1 MENSSATNS
10 LDYKDTLNL
19 PKTDFPMRGNL
30 PKREPQMLQK
40 WQEMDLDA
48 LLEQA
53 ELGKPRFVLHDG
65 PPYANGHIHIGH
77 ALNKILKDIVVKS
90 RRMQGFAAPYVPGWD
105 CHGLPIELM
114 VDKKLGKKKLEMSKT
129 EIRRECRKYAAEWV
143 EIQRS
148 EFKRLGIFGNWDDPY
163 LTMKDSY
170 EATTARELA
179 RFAERGGLYKGKK
192 PVHWC
197 PSCVTALAEA
207 EVEYAEHKSTSIY
220 VRFAYTDVLPPEL
233 RMLEGKQVSFVIW
246 TTTPWTIPA
255 NLAICLNPQLEY
267 VALEMENGEV
277 LVVAEGLR
285 AQVLAELGR
294 EGTVLATFKAE
305 IFENKHC
312 RHPFYARDSV
322 LVLGAHVT
330 LEAGTGCVHTAPGHG
345 QDDYVVGLKYGLDI
359 YNPVDDYGRYRDEV
373 ELFGGMKVTEGN
385 AAVCAKLE
393 EVGALLHQSE
403 MSHSYP
409 HCWRCKKPI
418 IFRATAQWFIS
429 MDENDLRRKAL
440 AHIKD
445 VEWIPAWG
453 EERIYG
459 MIEKRPDWCISRQRT
474 WGVPITV
481 FYCAKCEEALCDSKV
496 MYHIADL
503 FENGG
508 SDQWFEKSPAQL
520 LPEGTVCAACGHTEF
535 TPESD
540 ILDVWFDS
548 GVSYAAV
555 LEQREELHTP
565 AEMYLEGSDQHRGW
579 FHSSLLA
586 SVGTRDVAPYKAV
599 LTHGFV
605 VDGNGRKM
613 SKSQGN
619 VVAPDKVIQKFGAEV
634 LRLWVAAQDYQDDI
648 RISDE
653 ILLRLSDAYRR
664 IRNTARYILG
674 NIYDFDPALDAVPPE
689 QMLELDRWVLSRLAH
704 LGTRV
709 DKAYREYD
717 FHVIYQVVHNFCSG
731 ELSATYLDILK
742 DRLYTAPTRS
752 HARRSAQSAM
762 YRILDELTRM
772 IAPILTFTAE
782 EIWEQLPGVRE
793 KSVHIADFAKTDAAL
808 VDAELDETYQKLW
821 QVRSEVSK
829 ALEIARAEKLIGNSL
844 EAHVKLQVEN
854 TEMLPLL
861 QKYAAQLPTLFIVSA
876 AELTESCPD
885 GYVAEKVAGL
895 KIKVEK
901 AAGEKCER
909 CWNYSTS
916 LGDDPAHPTMCPRC
930 LQALKEI
937 NLGS

>member
-1 MENSSATNS
+1 MENSNNTTP
-10 LDYKDTLNL
+10 DYKDTLNL
-19 PKTDFPMRGNL
+19 PKTGFPMRGNL
-30 PKREPQMLQK
+30 PKREPEMLQK
-40 WQEMDLDA
+40 WEERNLDA
-48 LLEQA
+48 LIEEA
-53 ELGKPRFVLHDG
+53 EAGRPRFVLHDG
-65 PPYANGHIHIGH
+65 PPYANGHTHIGH
-77 ALNKILKDIVVKS
+77 ALNKILKDLVVKS
-90 RRMQGFAAPYVPGWD
+90 RRMQGFATPYVPGWD

-114 VDKKLGKKKLEMSKT
+114 VDKKLGKKKRDMSKA
-129 EIRRECRKYAAEWV
+129 EIRRECRRYAEEWV
-143 EIQRS
+143 DIQRD
-148 EFKRLGIFGNWDDPY
+148 EFKRLGVFGNWDDPY

-170 EATTARELA
+170 EAATARELA

-220 VRFAYTDVLPPEL
+220 VRFPYVDELPAEL
-233 RMLEGKQVSFVIW
+233 NGLKGKQISFVIW

-255 NLAICLNPQLEY
+255 NLAVCLHPQLDY

-277 LVVAEGLR
+277 LVLAEGL
-285 AQVLAELGR
+285 QEEVLGEIGL
-294 EGTVLATFKAE
+294 EGTVLATFKGE
-305 IFENKHC
+305 IFDRKRC

-322 LVLGAHVT
+322 LILGEHVT

-345 QDDYVVGLKYGLDI
+345 QDDYVVGRKYGLDI
-359 YNPVDDYGRYRDEV
+359 YNPVDDFGRYYDDV
-373 ELFGGMKVTEGN
+373 EFFGGMKVGEGN

-393 EVGALLHQSE
+393 ETGALLRQSG

-418 IFRATAQWFIS
+418 LFRATAQWFIS
-429 MDENDLRRKAL
+429 MEENDLRRKAL
-440 AHIKD
+440 EHIRD
-445 VEWIPAWG
+445 VEWIPGWG
-453 EERIYG
+453 RERIYG

-481 FYCAKCEEALCDSKV
+481 FYCAKCGEALCDSKI
-496 MYHIADL
+496 MHHIADQ

-508 SDQWFEKSPAQL
+508 SDQWFEKSPTEL
-520 LPEGTVCAACGHTEF
+520 LPAGTECPACGHAEF
-535 TPESD
+535 TPEND

-548 GVSYAAV
+548 GVSHAAV
-555 LEQREELHTP
+555 LEQRAELHTP
-565 AEMYLEGSDQHRGW
+565 ADLYLEGSDQHRGW
-579 FHSSLLA
+579 FHSSLLT

-619 VVAPDKVIQKFGAEV
+619 VIAPDKVIKKFGAEV

-648 RISDE
+648 RISEE
-653 ILLRLSDAYRR
+653 ILQRLSDAYRR

-674 NIYDFDPALDAVPPE
+674 NIHDFNPATDMVPAE

-704 LGTRV
+704 LGAKV

-717 FHVIYQVVHNFCSG
+717 FHVIYHAVHNFCSG

-742 DRLYTAPTRS
+742 DRAYTAPTTGLK
-752 HARRSAQSAM
+752 RRSAQSAM
-762 YRILDELTRM
+762 YRVLDDLTRM

-782 EIWEQLPGVRE
+782 EIWEQMPGERE
-793 KSVHIADFAKTDAAL
+793 QSVHLAAFPDVKTAL
-808 VDAELDETYQKLW
+808 VDEELDATYEKLW
-821 QVRSEVSK
+821 QVRSEVAK

-844 EAHVKLQVEN
+844 EAKVTLEVEN
-854 TEMLPLL
+854 QEYRTLL
-861 QKYAAQLPTLFIVSA
+861 EAYADQLSTLFIVSA
-876 AELTESCPD
+876 TQLGAA
-885 GYVAEKVAGL
+885 GAGAHVAEKLGGIKV
-895 KIKVEK
+895 KVEK
-901 AAGEKCER
+901 APGEKCER
-909 CWNYSTS
+909 CWNYSTTI
-916 LGDDPAHPTMCPRC
+916 GDYSNHPHICSSCFTS
-930 LQALKEI
+930 LKEMD
-937 NLGS
+937 LVD